1 MKKIVATAV
10 SALILGTGVALASP
24 DNAELEFPMTQE
36 QFLEVFP
43 EMTEVD
49 FMLITEGDS
58 QIIQEQDFNAAV
70 EGGLI
75 EDPRG

>member
-24 DNAELEFPMTQE
+24 DHAELEFPMTQE

>member
-1 MKKIVATAV
+1 MKKIIAASV

-24 DNAELEFPMTQE
+24 DHAELEFPMTQAE
-36 QFLEVFP
+36 FLEAFP
-43 EMTEVD
+43 EMTEGD
-49 FMLITEGDS
+49 FELIAGGDNVT
-58 QIIQEQDFNAAV
+58 IQEHEFEAAV